1 MGPGLRRDDELKGGQ
16 VVANDTL
23 VRGAAA
29 QDAIGVE
36 VFANLFKAVVDEMA
50 WVVLRSS
57 HTTFVKETQDF
68 GVALVTPEGEMF
80 AYPYGSGA
88 TPLMGVTMD
97 SVTQGIAWEEGDV
110 VITNDPYATRGMVMH
125 LNDIYVFRP
134 VFVEG
139 QLLCLAWCFIHCTD
153 VGGYA
158 PGSIDMQNSEV
169 FQEGLRLRPVKLYRR
184 GELNQEVWNIFADNC
199 RIPSLNWGD
208 MTACVAALAK
218 AETRLRRLAER
229 YGREETAGAMY
240 ATLDRTEA
248 LTRAVLAEIPPGS
261 YSFTEYF
268 EDDYISDVPVRIVVK
283 LTARGDGTIELD
295 YTGSDPQVRAALNLP
310 TGGMNHHPF
319 LAMSVVNYVVTQS
332 EAIHINAGILRCID
346 LVLPEASV
354 VNASFPAACGMR
366 FTTAMRV
373 HDLVLGALTRAM
385 PGKVPVAGSG
395 VLVVTYIST
404 SELGGAGRVVVAN
417 PVSGGSGA
425 SGERDG
431 ISGTEM
437 SVAFL
442 RNVPVE
448 VLEAEAPV
456 VVRRF
461 SLAPDS
467 EGPGKFRGGFGV
479 AYELEIKH
487 PSAVVVMRGKDRQR
501 FCAWGAGGGA
511 AGTISGNIGTR
522 RGAESHD
529 IGKRTVYRAELGE
542 VIRLW
547 GGGGGGFGDPFER
560 DPELVAADVA
570 NGLVSPE
577 RARDVYGVAIT
588 AGALDEAATVVLRRR
603 ARNAG
608 DGFDFG
614 PARSEWERV
623 HGIAAEYIAAWLPS
637 LPVAVRRY
645 AQAEAYRQLHDTGP
659 GPYRAEAIAVALT
672 AVDTALGQPTAAIR
686 AAAE

>member
-1 MGPGLRRDDELKGGQ
+1 M
-16 VVANDTL
+16 ATH
-23 VRGAAA
+23 
-29 QDAIGVE
+29 DAIGVE

-88 TPLMGVTMD
+88 TPLMGVAMD
-97 SVTQGIAWEEGDV
+97 SVTKAIDWQEDDV

-134 VFVEG
+134 VFVNG
-139 QLLCLAWCFIHCTD
+139 KLLCFAWAFIHCTD

-158 PGSIDMQNSEV
+158 PGSIDMQNNEV
-169 FQEGLRLRPVKLYRR
+169 FQEGLRMRPVKLFRR
-184 GELNQEVWNIFADNC
+184 GELNQDVWNLFADNC
-199 RIPSLNWGD
+199 RIPALNWGD
-208 MTACVAALAK
+208 MTACVAALTK
-218 AETRLRRLAER
+218 AETRMRRLAER
-229 YGREETAGAMY
+229 YGREEIERAMA

-248 LTRAVLAEIPPGS
+248 LTRSVLSQIPVGS
-261 YSFTEYF
+261 YTFTEYF

-310 TGGMNHHPF
+310 TGNMNHHPF
-319 LAMSVVNYVVTQS
+319 LAMSVVNYVVTKS

-373 HDLVLGALTRAM
+373 HDLILGALTKAM
-385 PGKVPVAGSG
+385 PGEVPVAGSG

-431 ISGTEM
+431 ISGAEM

-461 SLAPDS
+461 GLAPDS

-479 AYELEIKH
+479 AYDLEIRH

-501 FCAWGAGGGA
+501 FCAWGAAGGQ
-511 AGTISGNIGTR
+511 AGTTSGNIGTR
-522 RGAESHD
+522 QGAEPHD
-529 IGKRTVYRAELGE
+529 IGKRTVYRPELGE
-542 VIRLW
+542 LIQLW

-560 DPELVAADVA
+560 DPELVMADVA
-570 NGLVSPE
+570 AGLVSPE
-577 RARDVYGVAIT
+577 RAREVYGVVIAN
-588 AGALDEAATVVLRRR
+588 GAVDAAATAALRGRRR
-603 ARNAG
+603 NVG
-608 DGFDFG
+608 SGFDFG

-623 HGIAAEYIAAWLPS
+623 HGEAAERIAAWLPS

-645 AQAEAYRQLHDTGP
+645 AQAEAYRHLHAAGA
-659 GPYRAEAIAVALT
+659 GPYRADAIAAALAT
-672 AVDTALGQPTAAIR
+672 VDAALGNQTTGLR

>member
-1 MGPGLRRDDELKGGQ
+1 MTPDSK
-16 VVANDTL
+16 
-23 VRGAAA
+23 AAH
-29 QDAIGVE
+29 DAIGVE

-68 GVALVTPEGEMF
+68 AVALVTPEGEMF

-88 TPLMGVTMD
+88 TPLMGVAMD
-97 SVTQGIAWEEGDV
+97 SVTKTISWQEGDV

-134 VFVEG
+134 IFVEG
-139 QLLCLAWCFIHCTD
+139 ELLCFAWAFIHCTD

-158 PGSIDMQNSEV
+158 PGSIDMQNNEV
-169 FQEGLRLRPVKLYRR
+169 FQEGLRLRPVKLFRR

-208 MTACVAALAK
+208 MTACVAALTK
-218 AETRLRRLAER
+218 AETRLRRLGER
-229 YGREETAGAMY
+229 YGRADIEGAMA

-248 LTRAVLAEIPPGS
+248 LSRAVLSQIPIGT
-261 YSFTEYF
+261 YTFTEYF
-268 EDDYISDVPVRIVVK
+268 EDDYVSDLPVRIVVK
-283 LTARGDGTIELD
+283 LTACGDGTVELD
-295 YTGSDPQVRAALNLP
+295 YTGSDPQVPAALNLP

-319 LAMSVVNYVVTQS
+319 LAMSVVNYVVTKS

-373 HDLVLGALTRAM
+373 HDLILGALNKAM
-385 PGKVPVAGSG
+385 PGEAPVAGSG

-431 ISGTEM
+431 ISGAEM

-456 VVRRF
+456 VVRCF

-467 EGPGKFRGGFGV
+467 EGPGKYRGGFGV
-479 AYELEIKH
+479 AYELEIRH

-501 FCAWGAGGGA
+501 FCAWGAAGGE
-511 AGTISGNIGTR
+511 AGTTSGNIGTR
-522 RGAESHD
+522 RGAEPHD
-529 IGKRTVYRAELGE
+529 IGKRTVYRPELGE

-560 DPELVAADVA
+560 DPEMVAADVSA
-570 NGLVSPE
+570 DLVSPE
-577 RARDVYGVAIT
+577 RARDVYGVVIASS
-588 AGALDEAATVVLRRR
+588 AVDEAATAALRRR
-603 ARNAG
+603 PRAANA
-608 DGFDFG
+608 GFDFG
-614 PARSEWERV
+614 PARTEWERV
-623 HGIAAEYIAAWLPS
+623 HGAAAERIAAWLPS

-645 AQAEAYRQLHDTGP
+645 AQAEAYRHLHDTGQ
-659 GPYRAEAIAVALT
+659 GPYRADAIATAL
-672 AVDTALGQPTAAIR
+672 ASVDMALGQQTAALKE
-686 AAAE
+686 AAE

>member
-1 MGPGLRRDDELKGGQ
+1 M
-16 VVANDTL
+16 ANDIGVHRVKT
-23 VRGAAA
+23 

-88 TPLMGVTMD
+88 TVLMGVAMD
-97 SVTQGIAWEEGDV
+97 SVTRTIDWQEGDV
-110 VITNDPYATRGMVMH
+110 VITNDPYSTRGMVMH

-134 VFVEG
+134 IFVDG
-139 QLLCLAWCFIHCTD
+139 KLLCFAWTFIHCTD

-158 PGSIDMQNSEV
+158 PGSIDMQNNEV
-169 FQEGLRLRPVKLYRR
+169 FQEGLRMRPVKLFRR
-184 GELNQEVWNIFADNC
+184 GELNEDVWNLFADNC

-208 MTACVAALAK
+208 MTACVAAVTK

-229 YGREETAGAMY
+229 YGRPEIERAMY

-248 LTRAVLAEIPPGS
+248 LARAVLKEIPQGS
-261 YSFTEYF
+261 YTFTEYF

-283 LTARGDGTIELD
+283 LTARGDGTVELD

-310 TGGMNHHPF
+310 TGDMNHHPF
-319 LAMSVVNYVVTQS
+319 LAMSVVNYVVTKS
-332 EAIHINAGILRCID
+332 ESIHINAGILRCID

-373 HDLVLGALTRAM
+373 HDLILGALTKAM
-385 PGKVPVAGSG
+385 PGAVPVAGSG

-431 ISGTEM
+431 ISGAEM

-461 SLAPDS
+461 GLQPDS

-479 AYELEIKH
+479 AYDLEIRH

-501 FCAWGAGGGA
+501 FCAWGAAGGQ
-511 AGTISGNIGTR
+511 AGTTSGNIGMR
-522 RGAESHD
+522 RDAQPHD
-529 IGKRTVYRAELGE
+529 IGKRTVYRPEMGEL
-542 VIRLW
+542 IQLW

-560 DPELVAADVA
+560 DPELVLADVLA
-570 NGLVSPE
+570 GLVSPE
-577 RARDVYGVAIT
+577 RARDVYGVVIAHGAVDAALT
-588 AGALDEAATVVLRRR
+588 AALR
-603 ARNAG
+603 ARPRERNT
-608 DGFDFG
+608 GFDFG
-614 PARSEWERV
+614 PARTAWERV
-623 HGIAAEYIAAWLPS
+623 HGEAAERIAAWLPS

-645 AQAEAYRQLHDTGP
+645 AQAEAYGHLHDTGP
-659 GPYRAEAIAVALT
+659 GPYRAEAVSAAFAAVE
-672 AVDTALGQPTAAIR
+672 TALGHPAPALQEAAQ
-686 AAAE
+686 

>member
-1 MGPGLRRDDELKGGQ
+1 
-16 VVANDTL
+16 
-23 VRGAAA
+23 
-29 QDAIGVE
+29 
-36 VFANLFKAVVDEMA
+36 
-50 WVVLRSS
+50 
-57 HTTFVKETQDF
+57 
-68 GVALVTPEGEMF
+68 
-80 AYPYGSGA
+80 
-88 TPLMGVTMD
+88 
-97 SVTQGIAWEEGDV
+97 
-110 VITNDPYATRGMVMH
+110 
-125 LNDIYVFRP
+125 
-134 VFVEG
+134 
-139 QLLCLAWCFIHCTD
+139 
-153 VGGYA
+153 
-158 PGSIDMQNSEV
+158 
-169 FQEGLRLRPVKLYRR
+169 
-184 GELNQEVWNIFADNC
+184 
-199 RIPSLNWGD
+199 
-208 MTACVAALAK
+208 
-218 AETRLRRLAER
+218 
-229 YGREETAGAMY
+229 
-240 ATLDRTEA
+240 
-248 LTRAVLAEIPPGS
+248 
-261 YSFTEYF
+261 
-268 EDDYISDVPVRIVVK
+268 
-283 LTARGDGTIELD
+283 
-295 YTGSDPQVRAALNLP
+295 VRAALNLP

-467 EGPGKFRGGFGV
+467 EGPGRFRGGFGV
-479 AYELEIKH
+479 AYELEIRH

-501 FCAWGAGGGA
+501 FCGWGA
-511 AGTISGNIGTR
+511 AGGMAGTTSGNIGTR
-522 RGAESHD
+522 PAAEPHD

-577 RARDVYGVAIT
+577 RARDIYGVAIT
-588 AGALDEAATVVLRRR
+588 AGALDAAATAVLRRR
-603 ARNAG
+603 PRISG
-608 DGFDFG
+608 DAFDFG

-623 HGIAAEYIAAWLPS
+623 HGIAAERIAAWLPS

-645 AQAEAYRQLHDTGP
+645 AQAEAYRQLHETGP
-659 GPYRAEAIAVALT
+659 GPYRADAIAVALA
-672 AVDTALGQPTAAIR
+672 AVDTALGQPTATTR

>member
-1 MGPGLRRDDELKGGQ
+1 
-16 VVANDTL
+16 
-23 VRGAAA
+23 
-29 QDAIGVE
+29 
-36 VFANLFKAVVDEMA
+36 
-50 WVVLRSS
+50 
-57 HTTFVKETQDF
+57 
-68 GVALVTPEGEMF
+68 
-80 AYPYGSGA
+80 
-88 TPLMGVTMD
+88 
-97 SVTQGIAWEEGDV
+97 
-110 VITNDPYATRGMVMH
+110 
-125 LNDIYVFRP
+125 
-134 VFVEG
+134 
-139 QLLCLAWCFIHCTD
+139 
-153 VGGYA
+153 
-158 PGSIDMQNSEV
+158 
-169 FQEGLRLRPVKLYRR
+169 
-184 GELNQEVWNIFADNC
+184 LNQEVWNIFADNC

-229 YGREETAGAMY
+229 YGRDETARAMY

-248 LTRAVLAEIPPGS
+248 LTRAVLAEIPRGS

-373 HDLVLGALTRAM
+373 HDLVLGALTKAM

-501 FCAWGAGGGA
+501 FCAWGAAGGE
-511 AGTISGNIGTR
+511 AGTTSGNIGTR

-577 RARDVYGVAIT
+577 RARDIYGVAIT
-588 AGALDEAATVVLRRR
+588 AGALDDAATAVLRRR
-603 ARNAG
+603 PRNVG

-614 PARSEWERV
+614 PARSEWERA
-623 HGIAAEYIAAWLPS
+623 HGIAAERIAAWLPS

-645 AQAEAYRQLHDTGP
+645 AQAEAYRQLHETGP
-659 GPYRAEAIAVALT
+659 GPYRAEAIAAALT
-672 AVDTALGQPTAAIR
+672 AVDTALGQPATALPQ
-686 AAAE
+686 AAE

>member
-1 MGPGLRRDDELKGGQ
+1 MTADS
-16 VVANDTL
+16 TT
-23 VRGAAA
+23 A

-36 VFANLFKAVVDEMA
+36 IFANLFKAVVDEMA

-88 TPLMGVTMD
+88 TPLMGVAMD

-110 VITNDPYATRGMVMH
+110 VLTNDPYATRGMVMH
-125 LNDIYVFRP
+125 LNDIYAFRP
-134 VFVEG
+134 VFVDG
-139 QLLCLAWCFIHCTD
+139 RLLCLAWTFIHCTD

-184 GELNQEVWNIFADNC
+184 GELNEEVWNIFADNC

-208 MTACVAALAK
+208 ITACVAALAK

-229 YGREETAGAMY
+229 YGRSEIEGAMY

-248 LTRAVLAEIPPGS
+248 LARAVLAEIPRGS
-261 YSFTEYF
+261 YTFTEYF
-268 EDDYISDVPVRIVVK
+268 EDDYVSDVPVRIVVK
-283 LTARGDGTIELD
+283 LTSRGDGTIELD

-310 TGGMNHHPF
+310 TGGMKHHPF
-319 LAMSVVNYVVTQS
+319 LAMSVVNYVVTRS

-373 HDLVLGALTRAM
+373 HDLVLGALNLAM
-385 PGKVPVAGSG
+385 PGKMPVAGSG

-461 SLAPDS
+461 ALAPDS

-501 FCAWGAGGGA
+501 FCAWGADGGQ
-511 AGTISGNIGTR
+511 AGTTSGNIGTR
-522 RGAESHD
+522 RGSEPHD

-570 NGLVSPE
+570 AGLVSPE
-577 RARDVYGVAIT
+577 RARDIYGVAIT
-588 AGALDEAATVVLRRR
+588 AGALDATTTELLRRR
-603 ARNAG
+603 PRNVG
-608 DGFDFG
+608 RDFDFG

-623 HGIAAEYIAAWLPS
+623 HGVAAERIAAWLPS
-637 LPVAVRRY
+637 LPAAVRRY
-645 AQAEAYRQLHDTGP
+645 AQAEAYRHLREGGP
-659 GPYRAEAIAVALT
+659 GPYRADAVAAALA
-672 AVDTALGQPTAAIR
+672 AVDAALGQPETALQH
-686 AAAE
+686 AAQ

>member
-1 MGPGLRRDDELKGGQ
+1 MT
-16 VVANDTL
+16 AHNT
-23 VRGAAA
+23 AA
-29 QDAIGVE
+29 QDSIGVE

-134 VFVEG
+134 VFVDSK
-139 QLLCLAWCFIHCTD
+139 LLCLAWCFIHCTD

-229 YGREETAGAMY
+229 YGREETVRAMY

-248 LTRAVLAEIPPGS
+248 LTRAVLAEIPKGS

-283 LTARGDGTIELD
+283 LTARGDGTVELD

-319 LAMSVVNYVVTQS
+319 LAMSLVNYVVTQS

-373 HDLVLGALTRAM
+373 HDLVLGALTKAM

-431 ISGTEM
+431 ISGAEM

-461 SLAPDS
+461 GLAPDS

-501 FCAWGAGGGA
+501 FCAWGAAGGE
-511 AGTISGNIGTR
+511 AGTTSGNIGTR
-522 RGAESHD
+522 LAAEPHD

-547 GGGGGGFGDPFER
+547 GGGGGGFGDPFAR
-560 DPELVAADVA
+560 DPELVAFDVA

-588 AGALDEAATVVLRRR
+588 AGALDEAATVVLRGR

-608 DGFDFG
+608 DAFDFG
-614 PARSEWERV
+614 PARGEWERV
-623 HGIAAEYIAAWLPS
+623 HGIAAERIAAWLPS
-637 LPVAVRRY
+637 LPAAVRRY
-645 AQAEAYRQLHDTGP
+645 AQSEVYRQLHEAGP
-659 GPYRAEAIAVALT
+659 GPYRAEAIAAALAT
-672 AVDTALGQPTAAIR
+672 VDAALGQPTASIR

>member
-1 MGPGLRRDDELKGGQ
+1 M
-16 VVANDTL
+16 AND
-23 VRGAAA
+23 VAGSSAVA

-88 TPLMGVTMD
+88 TVLMGVAMD
-97 SVTQGIAWEEGDV
+97 SVTRTIDWQEGDV
-110 VITNDPYATRGMVMH
+110 VITNDPYSTRGMVMH

-134 VFVEG
+134 IFVDG
-139 QLLCLAWCFIHCTD
+139 KLLCFAWTFIHCTD

-169 FQEGLRLRPVKLYRR
+169 FQEGLRMRPVKLFRH
-184 GELNQEVWNIFADNC
+184 GELNEDVWNLFADNC

-208 MTACVAALAK
+208 MTACVAALSK
-218 AETRLRRLAER
+218 AETRLRRLVER
-229 YGREETAGAMY
+229 YGRTGVQRAMY

-248 LTRAVLAEIPPGS
+248 LARSVLSQLPQGS
-261 YSFTEYF
+261 YTFTEYF
-268 EDDYISDVPVRIVVK
+268 EDDYSSDVPVRIVVK
-283 LTARGDGTIELD
+283 LTARGDGTVELD

-310 TGGMNHHPF
+310 TGNMNHHPF
-319 LAMSVVNYVVTQS
+319 LAMSVVNYVVTKS

-373 HDLVLGALTRAM
+373 HDLILGALTKAM
-385 PGKVPVAGSG
+385 PGAVPVAGSG

-431 ISGTEM
+431 ISGAEM

-479 AYELEIKH
+479 AYDLEIRH

-501 FCAWGAGGGA
+501 FCAWGAGGGQ
-511 AGTISGNIGTR
+511 AGTTSGNVGAR
-522 RGAESHD
+522 RGQMPHD
-529 IGKRTVYRAELGE
+529 IGKRTVYRPELGE
-542 VIRLW
+542 LIQLW

-560 DPELVAADVA
+560 DTELVIADVA
-570 NGLVSPE
+570 AGLVSPE
-577 RARDVYGVAIT
+577 RARDVYGVAIA
-588 AGALDEAATVVLRRR
+588 AGAVDAAATAALR
-603 ARNAG
+603 ARPRNPEQS
-608 DGFDFG
+608 FDFG
-614 PARSEWERV
+614 QARSEWERV
-623 HGIAAEYIAAWLPS
+623 HGLAAERIAAWLPS

-645 AQAEAYRQLHDTGP
+645 AQAEAYRHLHAAGA
-659 GPYRAEAIAVALT
+659 GPYRADAIAAALAT
-672 AVDTALGQPTAAIR
+672 VDAALGQPAPPLQQAAQ
-686 AAAE
+686 

>member
-1 MGPGLRRDDELKGGQ
+1 M
-16 VVANDTL
+16 ANDIGHAT
-23 VRGAAA
+23 VKA

-88 TPLMGVTMD
+88 TPLMGVQMD
-97 SVTQGIAWEEGDV
+97 SVTAATDWQEGDI
-110 VITNDPYATRGMVMH
+110 VITNDPYATSGMVMH

-134 VFVEG
+134 VFVDG
-139 QLLCLAWCFIHCTD
+139 KPLCFAWAFIHCTD

-158 PGSIDMQNSEV
+158 PGSIDMQNNEV
-169 FQEGLRLRPVKLYRR
+169 FQEGLRMRPVKLFRR
-184 GELNQEVWNIFADNC
+184 GELNQDVWNLFADNC

-208 MTACVAALAK
+208 MTACVAALTK

-229 YGREETAGAMY
+229 YGRVEIKHAMY
-240 ATLDRTEA
+240 ATLDRTAA
-248 LTRAVLAEIPPGS
+248 LARAVLSQIPHGS
-261 YSFTEYF
+261 YTFTEYF
-268 EDDYISDVPVRIVVK
+268 EDDYISDLPLRVVVN
-283 LTARGDGTIELD
+283 LTARGDGTVELD

-310 TGGMNHHPF
+310 TGNMNHHPF
-319 LAMSVVNYVVTQS
+319 LAMSVVNYVVTKS

-373 HDLVLGALTRAM
+373 HDLILGALNKAM
-385 PGKVPVAGSG
+385 PGAVPVAGSG

-431 ISGTEM
+431 ISGAEM

-461 SLAPDS
+461 GLAPDS

-479 AYELEIKH
+479 AYDLEIRH

-501 FCAWGAGGGA
+501 FCAWGAAGGH
-511 AGTISGNIGTR
+511 AGTTSGNIGR
-522 RGAESHD
+522 RQAAEAHD
-529 IGKRTVYRAELGE
+529 IGKRTVYRPELGE
-542 VIRLW
+542 LIQLW
-547 GGGGGGFGDPFER
+547 GGGGGGFGDPLER
-560 DPELVAADVA
+560 DPELVLADVA
-570 NGLVSPE
+570 AGLVSPE
-577 RARDVYGVAIT
+577 RARDVYGVVIANGVVNVEGTT
-588 AGALDEAATVVLRRR
+588 ALRRR
-603 ARNAG
+603 PRAAEN
-608 DGFDFG
+608 GFDFG
-614 PARSEWERV
+614 PARTEWERA
-623 HGIAAEYIAAWLPS
+623 HGEAAERIAAWLPN
-637 LPVAVRRY
+637 LPAAVRRY
-645 AQAEAYRQLHDTGP
+645 AQAEAYRHLHASGP
-659 GPYRAEAIAVALT
+659 GPYRAETIAAALAAIDA
-672 AVDTALGQPTAAIR
+672 ALGQPAPALQQAAQ
-686 AAAE
+686 

>member
-1 MGPGLRRDDELKGGQ
+1 MTADNT
-16 VVANDTL
+16 ATH
-23 VRGAAA
+23 
-29 QDAIGVE
+29 DAIGVE
-36 VFANLFKAVVDEMA
+36 IFANLFKAVVDEMA

-88 TPLMGVTMD
+88 TPLMGVAMD
-97 SVTQGIAWEEGDV
+97 SVTSAIAWEEGDV

-139 QLLCLAWCFIHCTD
+139 RLLCLAWAFIHCTD

-169 FQEGLRLRPVKLYRR
+169 FQEGLRLRPVKLFRR
-184 GELNQEVWNIFADNC
+184 GVLNDEVWNIFADNC
-199 RIPSLNWGD
+199 RIPALNWGD

-229 YGREETAGAMY
+229 YGRGEVDRAMY

-248 LTRAVLAEIPPGS
+248 LARTVLAEIPRGS
-261 YSFTEYF
+261 YGFTEYF
-268 EDDYISDVPVRIVVK
+268 EDDYISDVPVRLVVK
-283 LTARGDGTIELD
+283 LTARGDGTVELD

-319 LAMSVVNYVVTQS
+319 LAMSVVNYVVTKS

-373 HDLVLGALTRAM
+373 HDLILGALNKAM
-385 PGKVPVAGSG
+385 PGAVPVAGSG

-467 EGPGKFRGGFGV
+467 EGPGRFRGGFGV
-479 AYELEIKH
+479 AYELEIRH

-501 FCAWGAGGGA
+501 FCGWGA
-511 AGTISGNIGTR
+511 AGGHAGTTSGNIGTR
-522 RGAESHD
+522 QGVPPHD
-529 IGKRTVYRAELGE
+529 IGKRTVYRPELGE

-547 GGGGGGFGDPFER
+547 GGGGGGFGDPFDR
-560 DPELVAADVA
+560 DAELVAADVA
-570 NGLVSPE
+570 AGLVSVE
-577 RARDVYGVAIT
+577 RARAVYGVALSA
-588 AGALDEAATVVLRRR
+588 AGTVDAAATVALRRR
-603 ARNAG
+603 KRPAR

-614 PARSEWERV
+614 PARSEWEKI
-623 HGIAAEYIAAWLPS
+623 HGEAAERIAAWLPD

-645 AQAEAYRQLHDTGP
+645 AQGEAYRHLHQTGP
-659 GPYRAEAIAVALT
+659 GPYSTDAITTAL
-672 AVDTALGQPTAAIR
+672 AAIGAALGQPAPLR
-686 AAAE
+686 EAAE

>member
-1 MGPGLRRDDELKGGQ
+1 MTISP
-16 VVANDTL
+16 
-23 VRGAAA
+23 A
-29 QDAIGVE
+29 QHDAIGVE

-88 TPLMGVTMD
+88 TPLMGVAMD
-97 SVTQGIAWEEGDV
+97 SVTQTIDWQERDV
-110 VITNDPYATRGMVMH
+110 VITNDPYATGGMVMH

-134 VFVEG
+134 VFVDG
-139 QLLCLAWCFIHCTD
+139 KLLCFAWAFIHCTD

-158 PGSIDMQNSEV
+158 PGSIDMQNNEV
-169 FQEGLRLRPVKLYRR
+169 FQEGLRLRPVKLFRG

-208 MTACVAALAK
+208 MTACVAALTK
-218 AETRLRRLAER
+218 AETRLRRLGER
-229 YGREETAGAMY
+229 YGRAEIERAMA

-248 LTRAVLAEIPPGS
+248 LSRAVLSQIPLGS
-261 YSFTEYF
+261 YTFTEYF

-283 LTARGDGTIELD
+283 LTARGDGTVELD

-310 TGGMNHHPF
+310 TGNMNHHPF
-319 LAMSVVNYVVTQS
+319 LAMSVVNYVVTKS

-373 HDLVLGALTRAM
+373 HDLILGALTKAM
-385 PGKVPVAGSG
+385 PGEVPVAGSG

-431 ISGTEM
+431 ISGAEM

-479 AYELEIKH
+479 AYELEIRH

-501 FCAWGAGGGA
+501 FCAWGAAGGKN
-511 AGTISGNIGTR
+511 GTTSGNIGTR
-522 RGAESHD
+522 RGAGFSSIGPHD
-529 IGKRTVYRAELGE
+529 IGKRTVYRPELGE
-542 VIRLW
+542 LIRLW

-560 DPELVAADVA
+560 DPEMVMADVA
-570 NGLVSPE
+570 AGLVSPE
-577 RARDVYGVAIT
+577 RAREVYGVVIAD
-588 AGALDEAATVVLRRR
+588 GAVDAAATTALRRR
-603 ARNAG
+603 RRNVG
-608 DGFDFG
+608 YGFDFG
-614 PARSEWERV
+614 PARSEWERL
-623 HGIAAEYIAAWLPS
+623 HGEAAERIAAWLPS

-645 AQAEAYRQLHDTGP
+645 AQAEAYRHLHDTGP
-659 GPYRAEAIAVALT
+659 GPYREDAIEAALGS
-672 AVDTALGQPTAAIR
+672 VDMALGQHQTAALKE
-686 AAAE
+686 AAE

>member
-1 MGPGLRRDDELKGGQ
+1 M
-16 VVANDTL
+16 ANDVATP
-23 VRGAAA
+23 RAKPH
-29 QDAIGVE
+29 DAIGIE

-88 TPLMGVTMD
+88 TVLMGVAMD

-125 LNDIYVFRP
+125 LNDIYAFRP
-134 VFVEG
+134 VFVDGE
-139 QLLCLAWCFIHCTD
+139 LLCLAWTFIHCTD

-169 FQEGLRLRPVKLYRR
+169 FQEGLRMRPVKLFKR
-184 GELNQEVWNIFADNC
+184 GELNEEVWNLFADNC

-208 MTACVAALAK
+208 MTACVAVLTK
-218 AETRLRRLAER
+218 AETRMRRLTER
-229 YGREETAGAMY
+229 YGRGEIERAMY
-240 ATLDRTEA
+240 ATMDRTEA
-248 LTRAVLAEIPPGS
+248 LARAVLAEVPQGS
-261 YSFTEYF
+261 YTFTEYF
-268 EDDYISDVPVRIVVK
+268 EDDYVSDVPVRIVVK
-283 LTARGDGTIELD
+283 LTARGDGTVQLD

-310 TGGMNHHPF
+310 TGNMNHHPF
-319 LAMSVVNYVVTQS
+319 LAMSVVNYVVTKS
-332 EAIHINAGILRCID
+332 EAIHINAGILRCVD

-373 HDLVLGALTRAM
+373 HDLVLGALTKAM
-385 PGKVPVAGSG
+385 PGKVPVGGSG

-425 SGERDG
+425 SGKRDG
-431 ISGTEM
+431 ISGAEM

-467 EGPGKFRGGFGV
+467 EGPGKYRGGFGV

-501 FCAWGAGGGA
+501 FCAWGASGGQ
-511 AGTISGNIGTR
+511 AGTTSGNIGTR
-522 RGAESHD
+522 RGAGLSSTGPHD

-560 DPELVAADVA
+560 DPALVAADVA
-570 NGLVSPE
+570 AGLVSPE
-577 RARDVYGVAIT
+577 RAREVYGVVIANGTVDAKAT
-588 AGALDEAATVVLRRR
+588 ASLRGRRR
-603 ARNAG
+603 NTG
-608 DGFDFG
+608 NDFDFG
-614 PARSEWERV
+614 PARKEWERV
-623 HGIAAEYIAAWLPS
+623 HGLAAERIADWLPT

-645 AQAEAYRQLHDTGP
+645 AQAEAYRHLHETGP
-659 GPYRAEAIAVALT
+659 GPYRGDAIEAALAVVGA
-672 AVDTALGQPTAAIR
+672 ALGQQTAALQQ
-686 AAAE
+686 AAQ